1 MTGGRAKIAKRDHAR
16 RLVPGVI
23 SQEEMD
29 QLVFS
34 VKAYDKQLA
43 QQRRNHQG
51 GGGDVGE
58 TLEQED
64 LRRGE
69 KRRRDDVGNL
79 EEPALNEGRA
89 EVGVEDPALKQR
101 FTVDGMKPGP
111 SSRKVSDTECPLCFI
126 ITQNIHR

>member
-29 QLVFS
+29 KLVFS

-58 TLEQED
+58 TLEQEE

-69 KRRRDDVGNL
+69 KMRRNDLD
-79 EEPALNEGRA
+79 EPAMDEGQA
-89 EVGVEDPALKQR
+89 EVDVEVPALEQR
-101 FTVDGMKPGP
+101 FIVGGMKPGP
-111 SSRKVSDTECPLCFI
+111 RSRQVSDAECPSCFN